1 MNQSA
6 NLTTAAPK
14 AGGSSFSFKRL
25 GKLLRLDFAFHHR
38 QWIQILIGGFLAA
51 SIPVIV
57 SVLSD
62 LLLFDMAWRPDDFR
76 AIYIACLYCSFLAV
90 SLGVMISYNQRVNA
104 PLSPLYLQIPASATE
119 KYISLL
125 LLTLVLHII
134 TPLLGVIAWTIYML
148 IWALMEGSQVLALYP
163 EILTDPIGYDN
174 ELLQYAWAVSL
185 MIGVQ
190 LAGYATYLYCIISAR
205 KPLRAV
211 LRFMG
216 IGFGIFVVS
225 MLGVSMLMHLLDIGT
240 ISPDET
246 ERYLVFYLGN
256 GDELSIS
263 LLAMSIPVYL
273 YAFAMI
279 WLGLRS
285 LRRKQVTA

>member
-14 AGGSSFSFKRL
+14 TGGSSFSFKRL
-25 GKLLRLDFAFHHR
+25 GQLLRLDFAFHHR

-51 SIPVIV
+51 SIPVVV
-57 SVLSD
+57 SVLTS
-62 LLLFDMAWRPDDFR
+62 LLFGMEISDFSAR
-76 AIYIACLYCSFLAV
+76 SVYFACLYCSLLAV

-119 KYISLL
+119 KYVSLI
-125 LLTLVLHII
+125 LLTLALHII
-134 TPLLGVIAWTIYML
+134 TPLLGAITWTVYML
-148 IWALMEGSQVLALYP
+148 IWALMDGSQVLTLYP
-163 EILTDPIGYDN
+163 DILTDPLCYYGVSP
-174 ELLQYAWAVSL
+174 QYGWNVSL
-185 MIGVQ
+185 MIGMQ
-190 LAGYATYLYCIISAR
+190 LAGYATYLYCVISAR

-211 LRFMG
+211 LRFLG

-225 MLGVSMLMHLLDIGT
+225 MLGMSMMMHLLDIGS

-246 ERYLVFYLGN
+246 NRYLVFYLDN

-263 LLAMSIPVYL
+263 LLAMTIPFYL
-273 YAFAMI
+273 YAFAMV
-279 WLGLRS
+279 WLGLHS
-285 LRRKQVTA
+285 LRRKQVKA

>member
-14 AGGSSFSFKRL
+14 TGVSSFSFKRL

-51 SIPVIV
+51 SMPVVIW
-57 SVLSD
+57 VLTS
-62 LLLFDMAWRPDDFR
+62 LLFGMNGEAGEYR
-76 AIYIACLYCSFLAV
+76 AVYIACLYCSLLAV

-119 KYISLL
+119 KYVSLL

-134 TPLLGVIAWTIYML
+134 TPLLGAIAWTVYML
-148 IWALMEGSQVLALYP
+148 IRALLDGSQVLEFYSQ
-163 EILTDPIGYDN
+163 ILTNPLGYEN
-174 ELLQYAWAVSL
+174 ESLQYAWAVSM
-185 MIGVQ
+185 MIAGQ
-190 LAGYATYLYCIISAR
+190 LASYATYLYCIISAR

-225 MLGVSMLMHLLDIGT
+225 MLGVSMLMHLLDIGN

>member
-25 GKLLRLDFAFHHR
+25 DQLLRLDFAFHHR
-38 QWIQILIGGFLAA
+38 QWLQILIGGFLAA

-62 LLLFDMAWRPDDFR
+62 LLFGMGWSAGGFR
-76 AIYIACLYCSFLAV
+76 AVYFACQYCSFLAV

-125 LLTLVLHII
+125 ILTLVLHII
-134 TPLLGVIAWTIYML
+134 TPLLGAIAWTVYML
-148 IWALMEGSQVLALYP
+148 IWALLEGSQVLALYSQ
-163 EILTDPIGYDN
+163 ILTNPLGYDN
-174 ELLQYAWAVSL
+174 ESLQYAWAVSL
-185 MIGVQ
+185 MIGMQ
-190 LAGYATYLYCIISAR
+190 LAGYATYLFCIISAR

-216 IGFGIFVVS
+216 IGFGIFVVLV
-225 MLGVSMLMHLLDIGT
+225 LGVSMLMHLLDIGT

-263 LLAMSIPVYL
+263 LLALTIPIYL

>member
-1 MNQSA
+1 MNQST

-14 AGGSSFSFKRL
+14 AGGSSFSFNRL

-38 QWIQILIGGFLAA
+38 QWLQILIGGFLAA

-57 SVLSD
+57 SILSA
-62 LLLFDMAWRPDDFR
+62 LLFGMGWSAGGFR
-76 AIYIACLYCSFLAV
+76 AVYFACQYCSFLAV
-90 SLGVMISYNQRVNA
+90 SLGVMISYNKRVNA

-125 LLTLVLHII
+125 ILTLVMHII
-134 TPLLGVIAWTIYML
+134 TPLLGVIAWTVYML
-148 IWALMEGSQVLALYP
+148 IWTLMEGSQVLALYP
-163 EILTDPIGYDN
+163 EILTDPLGYDN
-174 ELLQYAWAVSL
+174 AALQYGWSISL
-185 MIGVQ
+185 MISMQ
-190 LAGYATYLYCIISAR
+190 LAGYATYLFCIISAR

-263 LLAMSIPVYL
+263 LLAFTIPIYL
-273 YAFAMI
+273 YALAMV

>member
-1 MNQSA
+1 
-6 NLTTAAPK
+6 
-14 AGGSSFSFKRL
+14 
-25 GKLLRLDFAFHHR
+25 
-38 QWIQILIGGFLAA
+38 
-51 SIPVIV
+51 
-57 SVLSD
+57 
-62 LLLFDMAWRPDDFR
+62 
-76 AIYIACLYCSFLAV
+76 
-90 SLGVMISYNQRVNA
+90 MISYNQRVNA

-134 TPLLGVIAWTIYML
+134 TPLLGAVAWTVYML

-163 EILTDPIGYDN
+163 QILTDPLGYDN
-174 ELLQYAWAVSL
+174 AALQYGWSISL
-185 MIGVQ
+185 MISMQ

-225 MLGVSMLMHLLDIGT
+225 MLVVSMMIHLLDIGT
-240 ISPDET
+240 IRPDET
-246 ERYLVFYLGN
+246 ERYLVLYLGN

-263 LLAMSIPVYL
+263 LFAMTIPVYL
-273 YAFAMI
+273 YAVAMV
-279 WLGLRS
+279 WLGLHS

>member
-14 AGGSSFSFKRL
+14 TGVSSFSFKRL

-38 QWIQILIGGFLAA
+38 QWLQLLIGGFLAA

-57 SVLSD
+57 SILSA
-62 LLLFDMAWRPDDFR
+62 LLFGMGWSAGGFR
-76 AIYIACLYCSFLAV
+76 AVYFACQYCSFLAV
-90 SLGVMISYNQRVNA
+90 SLGVMISYNKRVNA

-125 LLTLVLHII
+125 ILTLVMHII
-134 TPLLGVIAWTIYML
+134 TPLLGVIAWTVYML
-148 IWALMEGSQVLALYP
+148 IWTLMEGSQVLALYP
-163 EILTDPIGYDN
+163 EILTDPLGYDN
-174 ELLQYAWAVSL
+174 EALQYGWSISL
-185 MIGVQ
+185 MISMQ
-190 LAGYATYLYCIISAR
+190 LAGYATYLFCIISAR

-263 LLAMSIPVYL
+263 LLAFTIPIYL

>member
-14 AGGSSFSFKRL
+14 TGDSSFSFKRL

-38 QWIQILIGGFLAA
+38 QWLQILIGGFLAA

-57 SVLSD
+57 SVLSA
-62 LLLFDMAWRPDDFR
+62 LLFGMGWSAGGFR
-76 AIYIACLYCSFLAV
+76 AVYFACQYCSFLAV
-90 SLGVMISYNQRVNA
+90 SLGVMISYNKRVNA

-125 LLTLVLHII
+125 ILTLVLHII
-134 TPLLGVIAWTIYML
+134 TPLLGVIAWTVYML
-148 IWALMEGSQVLALYP
+148 IWALLEGSEVLALYSQ
-163 EILTDPIGYDN
+163 ILTNPLGYDN
-174 ELLQYAWAVSL
+174 ESLQYAWAVSL
-185 MIGVQ
+185 MIGMQ
-190 LAGYATYLYCIISAR
+190 LAGYATYLFCIISAR

-246 ERYLVFYLGN
+246 ERYLVFYLRN

-263 LLAMSIPVYL
+263 LLAMTIPFYL
-273 YAFAMI
+273 YAFAMV

>member
-14 AGGSSFSFKRL
+14 TGVSSFSFNRL

-38 QWIQILIGGFLAA
+38 QWLQLLIGGFLAA

-57 SVLSD
+57 SILSA
-62 LLLFDMAWRPDDFR
+62 LLFGMGWSAGGFR
-76 AIYIACLYCSFLAV
+76 AVYFACQYCSFLAV
-90 SLGVMISYNQRVNA
+90 SLGVMISYNKRVNA

-125 LLTLVLHII
+125 ILTLVMHII
-134 TPLLGVIAWTIYML
+134 TPLLGVIAWTVYML
-148 IWALMEGSQVLALYP
+148 IWTLMEGSQVLALYP
-163 EILTDPIGYDN
+163 EILTDPLGYDN
-174 ELLQYAWAVSL
+174 AALQYGWSISL
-185 MIGVQ
+185 MISMQ
-190 LAGYATYLYCIISAR
+190 LAGYATYLFCIISAR

-263 LLAMSIPVYL
+263 LLAFTIPIYL
-273 YAFAMI
+273 YALAMV

>member
-14 AGGSSFSFKRL
+14 TGGSSFSFNRL

-57 SVLSD
+57 SVLSA
-62 LLLFDMAWRPDDFR
+62 LLFGMGWSAGGFR
-76 AIYIACLYCSFLAV
+76 AVYFACLYCSLLAV

-134 TPLLGVIAWTIYML
+134 TPLLGAIAWTVYML
-148 IWALMEGSQVLALYP
+148 IWALLEGSQVLALYP
-163 EILTDPIGYDN
+163 QILTNPLGYDN
-174 ELLQYAWAVSL
+174 ESLQYAWAVSL
-185 MIGVQ
+185 MIGMQ
-190 LAGYATYLYCIISAR
+190 LAGYATYLFCIISAR

-216 IGFGIFVVS
+216 IGFLIFVVS
-225 MLGVSMLMHLLDIGT
+225 VIGVSILKNLLDIGN
-240 ISPDET
+240 IDADQT
-246 ERYLVFYLGN
+246 ERYVVLYLGN

-263 LLAMSIPVYL
+263 LFAMTIPFYL
-273 YAFAMI
+273 YAFAMV

>member
-14 AGGSSFSFKRL
+14 TGGSSFSFKRL
-25 GKLLRLDFAFHHR
+25 GQLLRLDFAFHHR

-51 SIPVIV
+51 SIPVVV
-57 SVLSD
+57 SVLTS
-62 LLLFDMAWRPDDFR
+62 LLFGTEISDFSAR
-76 AIYIACLYCSFLAV
+76 SVYFACLYCSLLAV

-119 KYISLL
+119 KYVSLI

-134 TPLLGVIAWTIYML
+134 TPLLGVIAWTVYML
-148 IWALMEGSQVLALYP
+148 IWALMDGSQVLALYP
-163 EILTDPIGYDN
+163 QILTDPLGYDN
-174 ELLQYAWAVSL
+174 ESLQYAWAVSL
-185 MIGVQ
+185 MIGMQ
-190 LAGYATYLYCIISAR
+190 LAGYATYLFCIISAR

-225 MLGVSMLMHLLDIGT
+225 MLGVSMMMHLLDIGT

-246 ERYLVFYLGN
+246 ERYLVLYLRN

-263 LLAMSIPVYL
+263 LLAMTIPFYL
-273 YAFAMI
+273 YAFAMV
-279 WLGLRS
+279 WLGLHS

>member
-14 AGGSSFSFKRL
+14 TGVSSFSFKRL

-38 QWIQILIGGFLAA
+38 QWLQILIGGFLAA
-51 SIPVIV
+51 SMPVVV
-57 SVLSD
+57 SILSF
-62 LLLFDMAWRPDDFR
+62 LLFGMNGGAGEYR
-76 AIYIACLYCSFLAV
+76 AIYFACQYCSFLAV

-119 KYISLL
+119 KYVSLL

-134 TPLLGVIAWTIYML
+134 TPLLGAVAWTVYML
-148 IWALMEGSQVLALYP
+148 IWALMEGSQVLALYSQ
-163 EILTDPIGYDN
+163 ILTNPLGYDN
-174 ELLQYAWAVSL
+174 ESLQYAWAVSL
-185 MIGVQ
+185 MIGMQ

-211 LRFMG
+211 LRFLG
-216 IGFGIFVVS
+216 IGFVIFIVS
-225 MLGVSMLMHLLDIGT
+225 MLGVSMLMHLLDIGS

-263 LLAMSIPVYL
+263 LLAMTIPVYL

>member
-14 AGGSSFSFKRL
+14 AGGSSFSFNRL

-38 QWIQILIGGFLAA
+38 QWLQLLIGGFLAA

-57 SVLSD
+57 SILSA
-62 LLLFDMAWRPDDFR
+62 LLFGMGWSAGGFR
-76 AIYIACLYCSFLAV
+76 AVYFACQYCSFLAV
-90 SLGVMISYNQRVNA
+90 SLGVMISYNKRVNA

-125 LLTLVLHII
+125 ILTLVMHII
-134 TPLLGVIAWTIYML
+134 TPLLGVIAWTVYML
-148 IWALMEGSQVLALYP
+148 IWVLIDGSQVLALYP
-163 EILTDPIGYDN
+163 EILTDPLGYDN
-174 ELLQYAWAVSL
+174 AALQYGWSISL
-185 MIGVQ
+185 MISMQ

-263 LLAMSIPVYL
+263 LFALTIPLYL

>member
-14 AGGSSFSFKRL
+14 TGGSSFSFKRL
-25 GKLLRLDFAFHHR
+25 GQLLRLDFAFHHR

-57 SVLSD
+57 SALSG
-62 LLLFDMAWRPDDFR
+62 LLFGMGGSDFSAR
-76 AIYIACLYCSFLAV
+76 SVYFACLYCSLLAV

-119 KYISLL
+119 KYVSLL
-125 LLTLVLHII
+125 LLTLALHII
-134 TPLLGVIAWTIYML
+134 TPLLGAIAWTVYML
-148 IWALMEGSQVLALYP
+148 IWALMDGSQVLALYP
-163 EILTDPIGYDN
+163 DILTDPLCYYGVSP
-174 ELLQYAWAVSL
+174 QYGWNVSL
-185 MIGVQ
+185 MIGMQ
-190 LAGYATYLYCIISAR
+190 LAGYATYLYCVISAR

-211 LRFMG
+211 LRFLG

-225 MLGVSMLMHLLDIGT
+225 MLGMSMMMHLLDIGS

-246 ERYLVFYLGN
+246 NRYLVFYLDN

-263 LLAMSIPVYL
+263 LLAMTIPFYL
-273 YAFAMI
+273 YAFAMV
-279 WLGLRS
+279 WLGLHS
-285 LRRKQVTA
+285 LRRKQVKA

>member
-14 AGGSSFSFKRL
+14 TGVSSFSFKRL

-38 QWIQILIGGFLAA
+38 QWLQLLIGGFLAA

-57 SVLSD
+57 SILSA
-62 LLLFDMAWRPDDFR
+62 LLFGMGWSAGGFR
-76 AIYIACLYCSFLAV
+76 AVYFACQYCSFLAV
-90 SLGVMISYNQRVNA
+90 SLGVMISYNKRVNA

-125 LLTLVLHII
+125 ILTLVMHII
-134 TPLLGVIAWTIYML
+134 TPLLGVIAWTVYML
-148 IWALMEGSQVLALYP
+148 IWTLMEGSQVLALYP
-163 EILTDPIGYDN
+163 EILTDPLGYDN
-174 ELLQYAWAVSL
+174 AALQYGWSISL
-185 MIGVQ
+185 MISMQ
-190 LAGYATYLYCIISAR
+190 LAGYATYLFCIISAR

-263 LLAMSIPVYL
+263 LLAFTIPIYL

>member
-14 AGGSSFSFKRL
+14 TGVSSFSFKRL
-25 GKLLRLDFAFHHR
+25 GQLLKLDFAFHHR
-38 QWIQILIGGFLAA
+38 QWLHILLGGFLAA
-51 SIPVIV
+51 SRPVIV

-62 LLLFDMAWRPDDFR
+62 LLFGMGWSEGEFR
-76 AIYIACLYCSFLAV
+76 AIYITCLYSSFLAV
-90 SLGVMISYNQRVNA
+90 FLGVMISYNKRVNA

-125 LLTLVLHII
+125 ILTLVLHII
-134 TPLLGVIAWTIYML
+134 TPLLGAIAWTVYML
-148 IWALMEGSQVLALYP
+148 IWALLEGSQVLALYP
-163 EILTDPIGYDN
+163 QILTDPLGYDN
-174 ELLQYAWAVSL
+174 ESLQYAWAVSL
-185 MIGVQ
+185 MIGMQ

-205 KPLRAV
+205 KPIRAI
-211 LRFMG
+211 LRFLG
-216 IGFGIFVVS
+216 IGFVIFIVL
-225 MLGVSMLMHLLDIGT
+225 MLGVSMLMHLLDIGN

-246 ERYLVFYLGN
+246 ERYLVFYLRN

-263 LLAMSIPVYL
+263 LLAMTIPFYL
-273 YAFAMI
+273 YAFAMV

>member
-14 AGGSSFSFKRL
+14 TDVSSFSFKRL
-25 GKLLRLDFAFHHR
+25 GQLLKLDFAFHHR
-38 QWIQILIGGFLAA
+38 QWLQLLIGGFLAA
-51 SIPVIV
+51 SMPVVI
-57 SVLSD
+57 SVLTT
-62 LLLFDMAWRPDDFR
+62 LLFGMGGSDFSAR
-76 AIYIACLYCSFLAV
+76 SVYFACQYCSFLAV

-119 KYISLL
+119 KYVSLL
-125 LLTLVLHII
+125 LLTLVLPII
-134 TPLLGVIAWTIYML
+134 TPILGVIAWTIYML
-148 IWALMEGSQVLALYP
+148 IWALIDGSQVLALYP
-163 EILTDPIGYDN
+163 EILTEPLGYN
-174 ELLQYAWAVSL
+174 NVSLQYGWSISL
-185 MIGVQ
+185 MIAMQ
-190 LAGYATYLYCIISAR
+190 LASYATYLYCIISAR

-216 IGFGIFVVS
+216 IGFLIFVVS
-225 MLGVSMLMHLLDIGT
+225 VLGVSMLMHLLDIGT
-240 ISPDET
+240 IGPDET
-246 ERYLVFYLGN
+246 EHYLVLYLSN

-263 LLAMSIPVYL
+263 LFALTIPVYL
-273 YAFAMI
+273 YAFAMV

>member
-14 AGGSSFSFKRL
+14 TDVSSFSFKRL

-57 SVLSD
+57 SILSA
-62 LLLFDMAWRPDDFR
+62 LLFGMGWSAGGFR
-76 AIYIACLYCSFLAV
+76 AVYFACLYCSLLAV

-125 LLTLVLHII
+125 FLTLVLHII
-134 TPLLGVIAWTIYML
+134 TPLLGVIAWTVYML
-148 IWALMEGSQVLALYP
+148 IWALLEGSQVLALYSQ
-163 EILTDPIGYDN
+163 ILTNPLGYDN
-174 ELLQYAWAVSL
+174 ESLQYAWAVSL
-185 MIGVQ
+185 MIGMQ
-190 LAGYATYLYCIISAR
+190 LAGYATYLFCIISAR

-225 MLGVSMLMHLLDIGT
+225 MLGVSMMMHLLDIGT

-246 ERYLVFYLGN
+246 ERYLVFYLRN

-263 LLAMSIPVYL
+263 LLAMTIPFYL
-273 YAFAMI
+273 YAFAMV

>member
-1 MNQSA
+1 MNQST
-6 NLTTAAPK
+6 NLTTAASK
-14 AGGSSFSFKRL
+14 AGGSSFSFNRL

-38 QWIQILIGGFLAA
+38 QWLQLLIGGFLAA

-57 SVLSD
+57 SILSA
-62 LLLFDMAWRPDDFR
+62 LLFGMGWSAGGFR
-76 AIYIACLYCSFLAV
+76 AVYFACQYCSFLAV
-90 SLGVMISYNQRVNA
+90 SLGVMISYNKRVNA

-125 LLTLVLHII
+125 ILTLILHII
-134 TPLLGVIAWTIYML
+134 TPLLGVIAWTVYML
-148 IWALMEGSQVLALYP
+148 IWTLMEGSQVLALYP
-163 EILTDPIGYDN
+163 EILTDPLGYDN
-174 ELLQYAWAVSL
+174 AALQYGWSISL
-185 MIGVQ
+185 MISMQ
-190 LAGYATYLYCIISAR
+190 LAGYATYLFCIISAR

>member
-14 AGGSSFSFKRL
+14 TGVSSFSFKRL
-25 GKLLRLDFAFHHR
+25 GQLLRLDFAFHHR

-62 LLLFDMAWRPDDFR
+62 LLFGMGWSAGGFR
-76 AIYIACLYCSFLAV
+76 AVYFACQYCSFLAV

-125 LLTLVLHII
+125 LLTLVMHII
-134 TPLLGVIAWTIYML
+134 TPLLGAIAWTVYML
-148 IWALMEGSQVLALYP
+148 IWALLEGSQVLALYP
-163 EILTDPIGYDN
+163 QILTNPLGYDS
-174 ELLQYAWAVSL
+174 ESLQYAWAVSL
-185 MIGVQ
+185 MIGMQ

-225 MLGVSMLMHLLDIGT
+225 VLGISILKNLLDIGN
-240 ISPDET
+240 IDADQT
-246 ERYLVFYLGN
+246 EHYVVFYLGN

-263 LLAMSIPVYL
+263 LLAMTIPFYL
-273 YAFAMI
+273 YAFAMV

>member
-14 AGGSSFSFKRL
+14 TGISSFSFKRL
-25 GKLLRLDFAFHHR
+25 GQLLKLDFAFHHR

-57 SVLSD
+57 SVLSA
-62 LLLFDMAWRPDDFR
+62 LLFGMGWSAGDFR
-76 AIYIACLYCSFLAV
+76 AVYFACQYCSFLAV
-90 SLGVMISYNQRVNA
+90 SLGVMISYNKRVNA

-134 TPLLGVIAWTIYML
+134 TPLLGAIAWTVYML

-163 EILTDPIGYDN
+163 QILTNPLGYDN
-174 ELLQYAWAVSL
+174 ESLQYAWAVSL
-185 MIGVQ
+185 MIGMQ
-190 LAGYATYLYCIISAR
+190 LAGYATYLFCIISAR

-225 MLGVSMLMHLLDIGT
+225 MLGVSMLMHLLDIGS

-263 LLAMSIPVYL
+263 LFALTIPFYL
-273 YAFAMI
+273 YAFAMV

>member
-14 AGGSSFSFKRL
+14 TGVSSFSFKRL
-25 GKLLRLDFAFHHR
+25 GQLLRLDFAFHHR

-62 LLLFDMAWRPDDFR
+62 LLFGMGWSAGGFR
-76 AIYIACLYCSFLAV
+76 AVYFACQYCSFLAV

-125 LLTLVLHII
+125 LLTLVMHII
-134 TPLLGVIAWTIYML
+134 TPLLGAIAWTVYML
-148 IWALMEGSQVLALYP
+148 IWALLEGSQVLALYP
-163 EILTDPIGYDN
+163 QILTNPLGYDS
-174 ELLQYAWAVSL
+174 ESLQYGWSISL
-185 MIGVQ
+185 MISMQ

-225 MLGVSMLMHLLDIGT
+225 MLGVSMLMHLLDIGS

-263 LLAMSIPVYL
+263 LFALTIPIYL
-273 YAFAMI
+273 YAFAMV

>member
-14 AGGSSFSFKRL
+14 TGVSSFSFNRL
-25 GKLLRLDFAFHHR
+25 GKILRLDFAFHHR
-38 QWIQILIGGFLAA
+38 QWLQLLIGGFLAA

-57 SVLSD
+57 SILSA
-62 LLLFDMAWRPDDFR
+62 LLFGMGWSAGGFR
-76 AIYIACLYCSFLAV
+76 AVYFACQYCSFLAV
-90 SLGVMISYNQRVNA
+90 SLGVMISYNKRVNA

-125 LLTLVLHII
+125 ILTLVMHII
-134 TPLLGVIAWTIYML
+134 TPLLGVIAWTVYML
-148 IWALMEGSQVLALYP
+148 IWTLMEGSQVLALYP
-163 EILTDPIGYDN
+163 EILTDPLGYDN
-174 ELLQYAWAVSL
+174 AALQYGWSISL
-185 MIGVQ
+185 MISMQ
-190 LAGYATYLYCIISAR
+190 LAGYATYLFCIISAR

-263 LLAMSIPVYL
+263 LLAFTIPIYL
-273 YAFAMI
+273 YALAMV

>member
-1 MNQSA
+1 MGWSA
-6 NLTTAAPK
+6 
-14 AGGSSFSFKRL
+14 G
-25 GKLLRLDFAFHHR
+25 
-38 QWIQILIGGFLAA
+38 
-51 SIPVIV
+51 
-57 SVLSD
+57 
-62 LLLFDMAWRPDDFR
+62 DFR
-76 AIYIACLYCSFLAV
+76 AVYFACLYCSFLAV
-90 SLGVMISYNQRVNA
+90 SLGVMISYNKRVNA

-134 TPLLGVIAWTIYML
+134 TPLLGAIAWTVYML

-163 EILTDPIGYDN
+163 QILTNPLGYDN
-174 ELLQYAWAVSL
+174 ESLQYAWAVSL
-185 MIGVQ
+185 MIGMQ
-190 LAGYATYLYCIISAR
+190 LAGYATYLFCIISAR

-225 MLGVSMLMHLLDIGT
+225 MLGVSMLMHLLDIGS

-263 LLAMSIPVYL
+263 LFALTIPFYL
-273 YAFAMI
+273 YAFAMV

>member
-14 AGGSSFSFKRL
+14 TGDSSFSFKRL
-25 GKLLRLDFAFHHR
+25 GQLLRLDFAFHHR
-38 QWIQILIGGFLAA
+38 QWLQILIGGFLAA

-57 SVLSD
+57 SVLSA
-62 LLLFDMAWRPDDFR
+62 LLFGMGWSAGGFR
-76 AIYIACLYCSFLAV
+76 AVYFACQYCSFLAV

-104 PLSPLYLQIPASATE
+104 PLSPLYLQIPTSATE
-119 KYISLL
+119 KYVSLL

-134 TPLLGVIAWTIYML
+134 TPLLGAIAWTVYML

-163 EILTDPIGYDN
+163 QILTDPLGYDN
-174 ELLQYAWAVSL
+174 AALQYGWSISL
-185 MIGVQ
+185 MISMQ
-190 LAGYATYLYCIISAR
+190 LASYATYLYCIISAR

-246 ERYLVFYLGN
+246 ERYLVFYLRN

-263 LLAMSIPVYL
+263 LLAMTIPIYL
-273 YAFAMI
+273 YAVAMI

>member
-1 MNQSA
+1 MNQST

-14 AGGSSFSFKRL
+14 AGGSSFSFNRL

-38 QWIQILIGGFLAA
+38 QWLQLLIGGFLAA

-57 SVLSD
+57 SILSA
-62 LLLFDMAWRPDDFR
+62 LLFGMGWSAGGFR
-76 AIYIACLYCSFLAV
+76 AVYFACLYCSFLAV
-90 SLGVMISYNQRVNA
+90 SLGVMISYNKRVNA

-125 LLTLVLHII
+125 ILTLVMHII
-134 TPLLGVIAWTIYML
+134 TPLLGVIAWTVYML
-148 IWALMEGSQVLALYP
+148 IWTLMEGSQVLALYP
-163 EILTDPIGYDN
+163 EILTDPLGYDN
-174 ELLQYAWAVSL
+174 AALQYGWSISL
-185 MIGVQ
+185 MISMQ
-190 LAGYATYLYCIISAR
+190 LAGYATYLFCIISAR

-263 LLAMSIPVYL
+263 LLAFTIPIYL
-273 YAFAMI
+273 YALAMV

>member
-14 AGGSSFSFKRL
+14 TGVSSFSFKRL

-51 SIPVIV
+51 FMPVIV
-57 SVLSD
+57 SALSG
-62 LLLFDMAWRPDDFR
+62 LLFGVGWSANEARV
-76 AIYIACLYCSFLAV
+76 IYLACLHCSFLAV
-90 SLGVMISYNQRVNA
+90 SLGVMISYNQRINA

-125 LLTLVLHII
+125 LLTLVMHII
-134 TPLLGVIAWTIYML
+134 TPLLGAIAWTVYML
-148 IWALMEGSQVLALYP
+148 IWALVDGSQVLALYS
-163 EILTDPIGYDN
+163 EVLRDPLNYDN
-174 ELLQYAWAVSL
+174 TLLQYGWSLSL
-185 MIGVQ
+185 MISMQ

-216 IGFGIFVVS
+216 IGFLIFVVS
-225 MLGVSMLMHLLDIGT
+225 VLGVSMLMHLLDIGT
-240 ISPDET
+240 IRPDDT
-246 ERYLVFYLGN
+246 LRYLVFYLGN

-263 LLAMSIPVYL
+263 LLALTIPIYL

>member
-14 AGGSSFSFKRL
+14 TGDSSFSFKRL
-25 GKLLRLDFAFHHR
+25 GQLLRLDFAFHHR

-51 SIPVIV
+51 SMPVVV
-57 SVLSD
+57 SVLTS
-62 LLLFDMAWRPDDFR
+62 LLFGTGGSEFSARNVYF
-76 AIYIACLYCSFLAV
+76 ACLYCSLLAV

-134 TPLLGVIAWTIYML
+134 TPLLGAIAWTVYML
-148 IWALMEGSQVLALYP
+148 IWALLEGSQVP
-163 EILTDPIGYDN
+163 EFYSQILTDPIGCGN
-174 ELLQYAWAVSL
+174 KWQQYAWAVSM
-185 MIGVQ
+185 MIAGQ
-190 LAGYATYLYCIISAR
+190 LASYATYLYCIISAR

-216 IGFGIFVVS
+216 IGFLIFVISVV
-225 MLGVSMLMHLLDIGT
+225 GVGTLIHLLDIGK
-240 ISPDET
+240 IDPDDT
-246 ERYLVFYLGN
+246 ENYLVFYLGN

-273 YAFAMI
+273 YAFAMV

>member
-1 MNQSA
+1 MNQST

-14 AGGSSFSFKRL
+14 AGGSSFSFNRL

-38 QWIQILIGGFLAA
+38 QWLQILIGGFLAA

-57 SVLSD
+57 SVLSA
-62 LLLFDMAWRPDDFR
+62 LLFGMGWSAGGFR
-76 AIYIACLYCSFLAV
+76 AVYFACQYCSFLAV
-90 SLGVMISYNQRVNA
+90 SLGVMISYNKRVNA

-125 LLTLVLHII
+125 ILTLILHII

-148 IWALMEGSQVLALYP
+148 IWALLEGSQVLALYP
-163 EILTDPIGYDN
+163 EILTDPLGYDN
-174 ELLQYAWAVSL
+174 AALQYGWSISL
-185 MIGVQ
+185 MISMQ

-246 ERYLVFYLGN
+246 ERYLVFYLRN

-263 LLAMSIPVYL
+263 LLAMTIPFYL
-273 YAFAMI
+273 YAFAMV

>member
-14 AGGSSFSFKRL
+14 TGDSSFSFKRL
-25 GKLLRLDFAFHHR
+25 GQLLWLDFAFHHR

-51 SIPVIV
+51 FMPVIV

-134 TPLLGVIAWTIYML
+134 TPLLGAIAWTVYML
-148 IWALMEGSQVLALYP
+148 IRALLDGSQVLEFYSQ
-163 EILTDPIGYDN
+163 ILTDPLGYGN
-174 ELLQYAWAVSL
+174 KWQQKAWAVSM
-185 MIGVQ
+185 MIAGQ
-190 LAGYATYLYCIISAR
+190 LASYATYLYCIISAR

-216 IGFGIFVVS
+216 IGFVIFVISVV
-225 MLGVSMLMHLLDIGT
+225 GVGTLMHLLDIGK
-240 ISPDET
+240 IDPDDT
-246 ERYLVFYLGN
+246 ENYLVFYLGN

>member
-14 AGGSSFSFKRL
+14 TGVSSFSFKRL
-25 GKLLRLDFAFHHR
+25 GQLLRLDFAFHHR
-38 QWIQILIGGFLAA
+38 QWLQILIGGFLAA

-62 LLLFDMAWRPDDFR
+62 LLFGMGWSAGGFR
-76 AIYIACLYCSFLAV
+76 AVYFACQYCSFLAV

-134 TPLLGVIAWTIYML
+134 TPLLGAIAWTVYML
-148 IWALMEGSQVLALYP
+148 IWALLEGSQVLALYP
-163 EILTDPIGYDN
+163 QILTNPLGYDN
-174 ELLQYAWAVSL
+174 ESLQYAWAVSL
-185 MIGVQ
+185 MIGMQ

-211 LRFMG
+211 LRFLG
-216 IGFGIFVVS
+216 IGFVIFIVS

-263 LLAMSIPVYL
+263 LLALTIPIYL

>member
-14 AGGSSFSFKRL
+14 TGGSSFSFKRL
-25 GKLLRLDFAFHHR
+25 GQLLRLDFAFHHR

-51 SIPVIV
+51 FMPVIV
-57 SVLSD
+57 SILSG
-62 LLLFDMAWRPDDFR
+62 LLFDMGWRADDFR

-134 TPLLGVIAWTIYML
+134 TPILGVIAWTVYML

-163 EILTDPIGYDN
+163 QILTDPLGYDN
-174 ELLQYAWAVSL
+174 ESLQYAWSVSL
-185 MIGVQ
+185 MIGMQ

-211 LRFMG
+211 LRFLG

-225 MLGVSMLMHLLDIGT
+225 MLGVSMMIHLLDIGT

-246 ERYLVFYLGN
+246 ERYLVFYLRN

-263 LLAMSIPVYL
+263 LLAMTIPVYL
-273 YAFAMI
+273 YAFVMV

-285 LRRKQVTA
+285 LRRKQVKA

>member
-14 AGGSSFSFKRL
+14 TGVSSFSFKRL
-25 GKLLRLDFAFHHR
+25 GQLLKLDFAFHHR
-38 QWIQILIGGFLAA
+38 QWLQILIGGFLAA

-57 SVLSD
+57 SVLSA
-62 LLLFDMAWRPDDFR
+62 LLFGMGWSAGGFR
-76 AIYIACLYCSFLAV
+76 AVYFACLYCSLLAV

-119 KYISLL
+119 KYVSLL
-125 LLTLVLHII
+125 LLTLVLPII
-134 TPLLGVIAWTIYML
+134 TPILGVIAWTIYML
-148 IWALMEGSQVLALYP
+148 IWALIDGSQVLALYP
-163 EILTDPIGYDN
+163 EILTEPLGYN
-174 ELLQYAWAVSL
+174 NVSLQYGWSISL
-185 MIGVQ
+185 MIAMQ

-216 IGFGIFVVS
+216 IGFLIFVVS
-225 MLGVSMLMHLLDIGT
+225 VLGVSMLMHLLDIGT
-240 ISPDET
+240 IGPDET
-246 ERYLVFYLGN
+246 ENYLVLYLGN

-263 LLAMSIPVYL
+263 LLAMTIPVYL
-273 YAFAMI
+273 YAFAMV

>member
-14 AGGSSFSFKRL
+14 TGVSSFSFNRL

-38 QWIQILIGGFLAA
+38 QWLQILIGGFLAA

-57 SVLSD
+57 SVLSA
-62 LLLFDMAWRPDDFR
+62 LLFGMGWSAGGFR
-76 AIYIACLYCSFLAV
+76 AVYFACQYCSFLAV
-90 SLGVMISYNQRVNA
+90 SLGVMISYNKRVNA

-125 LLTLVLHII
+125 ILTLVMHII
-134 TPLLGVIAWTIYML
+134 TPLLGVIAWTVYML
-148 IWALMEGSQVLALYP
+148 IWTLMEGSQVLALYP
-163 EILTDPIGYDN
+163 EILTDPLGYDN
-174 ELLQYAWAVSL
+174 AALQYGWSISL
-185 MIGVQ
+185 MISMQ
-190 LAGYATYLYCIISAR
+190 LAGYATYLFCIISAR

-263 LLAMSIPVYL
+263 LLAFTIPIYL
-273 YAFAMI
+273 YALAMV

>member
-1 MNQSA
+1 MNQST

-51 SIPVIV
+51 FMPVIV
-57 SVLSD
+57 SVLNV
-62 LLLFDMAWRPDDFR
+62 LLFEMGWSAGEFR
-76 AIYIACLYCSFLAV
+76 TIYIACLYCAFLAV

-134 TPLLGVIAWTIYML
+134 TPLLGVIAWTVYML
-148 IWALMEGSQVLALYP
+148 IWALLEGSQVLALYSQ
-163 EILTDPIGYDN
+163 ILTNPLGYDN
-174 ELLQYAWAVSL
+174 ESLQYAWAVSL
-185 MIGVQ
+185 MIGMQ
-190 LAGYATYLYCIISAR
+190 LAGYATYLFCIISAR

-225 MLGVSMLMHLLDIGT
+225 MLGVSMMMHLLDIAT

-246 ERYLVFYLGN
+246 ERYLVFYLRN

-263 LLAMSIPVYL
+263 LLAMTIPFYL
-273 YAFAMI
+273 YAFAMV

>member
-14 AGGSSFSFKRL
+14 TGVSSFSFKRL
-25 GKLLRLDFAFHHR
+25 GQLLRLDFAFHHR
-38 QWIQILIGGFLAA
+38 QWLHILLGGFLAA

-57 SVLSD
+57 SVLSA
-62 LLLFDMAWRPDDFR
+62 LLFGMGWSEGEFR
-76 AIYIACLYCSFLAV
+76 AIYITCLYSSFLAV
-90 SLGVMISYNQRVNA
+90 FLGVMISYNKRVNA

-125 LLTLVLHII
+125 ILTLVLHII
-134 TPLLGVIAWTIYML
+134 TPLLGAVAWTVYML
-148 IWALMEGSQVLALYP
+148 IWALLEGSQVLALYSQ
-163 EILTDPIGYDN
+163 ILTNPLGYDN
-174 ELLQYAWAVSL
+174 ESLQYAWAVSL
-185 MIGVQ
+185 MIGMQ
-190 LAGYATYLYCIISAR
+190 LAGYATYLFCIISAR

-211 LRFMG
+211 LRFLG
-216 IGFGIFVVS
+216 IGFVIFIVS
-225 MLGVSMLMHLLDIGT
+225 VLGVSMLMHLLDIGT
-240 ISPDET
+240 IGPDET
-246 ERYLVFYLGN
+246 EHYLVLYLSN

-263 LLAMSIPVYL
+263 LFALTIPFYL
-273 YAFAMI
+273 YAFAMV

>member
-1 MNQSA
+1 MNQST
-6 NLTTAAPK
+6 NLTTAASK
-14 AGGSSFSFKRL
+14 AGGSSFSFNRL
-25 GKLLRLDFAFHHR
+25 GKFLRLDFAFHHR
-38 QWIQILIGGFLAA
+38 QWLQLLIGGFLAA

-57 SVLSD
+57 SILSA
-62 LLLFDMAWRPDDFR
+62 LLFGMGWSAGGFR
-76 AIYIACLYCSFLAV
+76 AVYFACQYCSFLAV
-90 SLGVMISYNQRVNA
+90 SLGVMISYNKRVNA

-125 LLTLVLHII
+125 ILTLILHII
-134 TPLLGVIAWTIYML
+134 TPLLGVIAWTVYML
-148 IWALMEGSQVLALYP
+148 IWTLMEGSQVLALYP
-163 EILTDPIGYDN
+163 EILTDPLGYDN
-174 ELLQYAWAVSL
+174 AALQYGWSISL
-185 MIGVQ
+185 MISMQ
-190 LAGYATYLYCIISAR
+190 LAGYATYLFCIISAR

-263 LLAMSIPVYL
+263 LLAFTIPIYL
-273 YAFAMI
+273 YALAMV
-279 WLGLRS
+279 WFGLRS